1 MEAPIPVVITRSTW
15 LRGDRRR
22 SKLYNPELGK
32 MCCVGFM
39 CLAKGI
45 SKQKMDNIGGVH
57 DLWNRQ
63 DLNSDLFWALYA
75 LNDVQAGQAPSEGHE
90 SINFE
95 GSGSYRP
102 LRSVKDVPM
111 TDAVREAEI
120 IRLAAPLGFAVTF
133 ED

>member
-1 MEAPIPVVITRSTW
+1 MDAPIPVVITRSTW

-45 SKQKMDNIGGVH
+45 TKEEMTNVSGVGSLV
-57 DLWNRQ
+57 DSRGM
-63 DLNSDLFWALYA
+63 SPGSFFALYA
-75 LNDVQAGQAPSEGHE
+75 INDVRSG
-90 SINFE
+90 NFVPIHQGLE
-95 GSGSYRP
+95 DLSSTP
-102 LRSVKDVPM
+102 ITDTLREE
-111 TDAVREAEI
+111 TI
-120 IRLAAPLGFAVTF
+120 IRLALPLGFAVTF

>member
-45 SKQKMDNIGGVH
+45 TKGEMIYVGGIGNLEDRRGMIPG
-57 DLWNRQ
+57 N
-63 DLNSDLFWALYA
+63 FFALYA
-75 LNDVQAGQAPSEGHE
+75 INDTRSWDFLAPSNLSLGLEDLL
-90 SINFE
+90 STPI
-95 GSGSYRP
+95 
-102 LRSVKDVPM
+102 
-111 TDAVREAEI
+111 TDAIREETI
-120 IRLAAPLGFAVTF
+120 IRLALPLGFAVTF